1 MDSQHKR
8 LEALV
13 ESVQTSHRYRQV
25 SADLIRTIG
34 ARELARGASLKEA
47 VKAAKNKLHQ
57 VGGAYLAEKQDY
69 LTWLDTLVHL
79 VQSGDRAGL
88 LAHLQMIMGQH
99 ASTRERLPILE
110 QFYSTIL
117 ADLPPIRSI
126 LDIACGLNPL
136 ALPWM
141 PLTGPVQY
149 FAYDIYQDM
158 VDFLN
163 RCLTLLPVQGRAE
176 VCNVIQACPEHPV
189 DLALVLKAIPCLEQV
204 ERAAGARL
212 LQTINARW
220 LVVSYPVHSLGGR
233 ARGMEAHYTAS
244 FRALV
249 NPAWSIKRFTFATE
263 LVFLVTKEEVHNQRP
278 LRE

>member
-1 MDSQHKR
+1 MDLQHDR

-34 ARELARGASLKEA
+34 ARELARRASFKDA
-47 VKAAKNKLHQ
+47 VKAAKSKLHQ
-57 VGGAYLAEKQDY
+57 VGGAYLSDRQDY
-69 LTWLDTLVHL
+69 PTWLATLAHL
-79 VQSGDRAGL
+79 AQSGDRAGW
-88 LAHLQMIMGQH
+88 LAHLQMMMGQH

-110 QFYSTIL
+110 QFYATIL
-117 ADLPPIRSI
+117 AGLPPIHSI

-136 ALPWM
+136 AVPWM
-141 PLTGPVQY
+141 PLTGAVQY
-149 FAYDIYQDM
+149 FACDIYQDM
-158 VDFLN
+158 IDFLN
-163 RCLTLLPVQGRAE
+163 HALALLPVQGQAE
-176 VCNVIQACPEHPV
+176 VCNVIQACPQRPV
-189 DLALVLKAIPCLEQV
+189 DLALVLKTIPCLEQV
-204 ERAAGARL
+204 DRAAGSRL

-249 NPAWSIKRFTFATE
+249 NPAWSIKRFAFATE
-263 LVFLVTKEEVHNQRP
+263 LVFLVTKEEEHRQWP
-278 LRE
+278 L